1 MAGGGVKL
9 LILSHPRAGSLYTA
23 IVLRMLGL
31 DIGHERE
38 DKDGAVSG
46 IFGPNWSFGKYKNIV
61 HQVKNPEYAIPSIT
75 TIKGETFNQI
85 YKTCG
90 RDIVAERGKVTS
102 RLLLAML
109 SWDCF
114 TDWADNITDKFY
126 RVEDIKDYWPKLL
139 KMLGQKKKKF
149 PPIPDNVNHINHK
162 HFTYND
168 MEKTDKKLT
177 EKIKKKA
184 KKYGYVS

>member
-1 MAGGGVKL
+1 MAGSGMSRV
-9 LILSHPRAGSLYTA
+9 LILSHPRAGTLYTA

-38 DKDGAVSG
+38 GKDGAVSG
-46 IFGPNWSFGKYKNIV
+46 IFGPNWDFSKYKIV
-61 HQVKNPEYAIPSIT
+61 HQVKNPKYAIPSIT

-90 RDIVAERGKVTS
+90 RDIVAERGKVRS

-139 KMLGQKKKKF
+139 KMLKCKKIKF
-149 PPIPDNVNHINHK
+149 PPVPDNVNHINHK
-162 HFTYND
+162 DFTYRD
-168 MEKTDKKLT
+168 MEKVDKKLT

-184 KKYGYVS
+184 IKYGYAV